1 MGKSERDKGKAFE
14 RAVAHLFRDAGFNA
28 ERTAQY
34 RGNTGQAGDVEGP
47 AGIHIEAKHQEK
59 MRLYDW
65 MEQAVR
71 DADAEGKGNLPVVI
85 HKQNYKD
92 VLVTMRWEDW
102 IRLYEEWEVHNAEY

>member
-1 MGKSERDKGKAFE
+1 MGKAQRDKGKVFE
-14 RAVAHLFRDAGFNA
+14 RSVAHLFRDAGFQA

-71 DADAEGKGNLPVVI
+71 DAEAEGKGNLPVVI

-102 IRLYEEWEVHNAEY
+102 VRLYEEWEVHNAD